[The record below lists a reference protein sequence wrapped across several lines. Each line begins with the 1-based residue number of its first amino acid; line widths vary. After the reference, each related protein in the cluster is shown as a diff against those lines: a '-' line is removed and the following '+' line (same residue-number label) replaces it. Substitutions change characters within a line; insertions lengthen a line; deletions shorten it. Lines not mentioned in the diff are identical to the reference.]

1 MSYALSKTGVA
12 FGTPYEKI
20 ESGYINQSSIILSNE
35 DVPLRKYG
43 VCLRIC
49 LKDGTFGGGKAWGVV
64 NPGVFR

>member
-1 MSYALSKTGVA
+1 MSKTGVA

-20 ESGYINQSSIILSNE
+20 ESGYINHSSTILSSE
-35 DVPLRKYG
+35 EGPLRKYG
-43 VCLRIC
+43 LCPRIC